1 MPWVVREAVRD
12 LNRAVGRRWHAI
24 DPLLPDPAALPAGCG
39 EPLVVNGDSGRIAGL
54 GVCVHQH
61 VPPQSLNQTWGAA
74 DRFTLVP
81 RLPGQDITVATGQ
94 LLAQWRDHLAGIGS
108 ARGPDTSASVVWPS
122 LDIGGVA
129 ALLRHGLQPL
139 TVVAARTRPNGPP
152 PAPRRAY
159 GVTIREAA
167 PADEEQVLDLELRLI
182 RYDMH
187 FGGPVWRQAT
197 ARLVRE
203 EVHGSLERSAHNHGA
218 HNHGAHNHGAHN
230 HGAHNHGAHPRAHD
244 HGAHDHGA
252 LDHGG
257 TWTWLAERNG
267 RAVGLLVAQ
276 PPQDA
281 GWIAG
286 LTSRSPAAYLQT
298 MFVEGQERGTGIGA
312 ALVRNLHARLDGMGV
327 AVTLLHHS
335 QVNPLS
341 APFWYRMGYRP
352 LWTSWEARPA
362 SALR

>member
-12 LNRAVGRRWHAI
+12 INRAVGRRWHAI
-24 DPLLPDPAALPAGCG
+24 DPLLPDPATLPAGCG
-39 EPLVVNGDSGRIAGL
+39 EPLVVTGDNGRPAGL
-54 GVCVHQH
+54 GICVHQSI
-61 VPPQSLNQTWGAA
+61 PPQSLNQTWGAA

-81 RLPGQDITVATGQ
+81 RLPGQDVEAPADL
-94 LLAQWRDHLAGIGS
+94 LLAQWREHLAGIAA

-122 LDIGGVA
+122 LDISGVQ
-129 ALLRHGLQPL
+129 ALLRHGLQPI
-139 TVVAARTRPNGPP
+139 TVIAARTRPNLPLSV
-152 PAPRRAY
+152 PRGAF
-159 GVTIREAA
+159 GTTIRAA
-167 PADEEQVLDLELRLI
+167 GPADEEQVLDFELRLI

-187 FGGPVWRQAT
+187 FGGPVWRGDT
-197 ARLVRE
+197 ARLVRDE
-203 EVHGSLERSAHNHGA
+203 IRGSLAGSAA
-218 HNHGAHNHGAHN
+218 
-230 HGAHNHGAHPRAHD
+230 
-244 HGAHDHGA
+244 
-252 LDHGG
+252 
-257 TWTWLAERNG
+257 WTWLAERNG

-276 PPQDA
+276 PPQGS

-286 LTSRSPAAYLQT
+286 MTGRSPAAYLQT
-298 MFVEGQERGTGIGA
+298 MFVDAQERGTGIGA

>member
-1 MPWVVREAVRD
+1 
-12 LNRAVGRRWHAI
+12 
-24 DPLLPDPAALPAGCG
+24 
-39 EPLVVNGDSGRIAGL
+39 
-54 GVCVHQH
+54 
-61 VPPQSLNQTWGAA
+61 
-74 DRFTLVP
+74 
-81 RLPGQDITVATGQ
+81 
-94 LLAQWRDHLAGIGS
+94 
-108 ARGPDTSASVVWPS
+108 VVWPS
-122 LDIGGVA
+122 LDITGVQ

-139 TVVAARTRPNGPP
+139 TVIAARTRPNGPP
-152 PAPRRAY
+152 PPPRRAY
-159 GVTIREAA
+159 GVTIRPAG

-187 FGGPVWRQAT
+187 FGGPVWRAAT
-197 ARLVRE
+197 ARLVRDE
-203 EVHGSLERSAHNHGA
+203 IRDSLAR
-218 HNHGAHNHGAHN
+218 
-230 HGAHNHGAHPRAHD
+230 
-244 HGAHDHGA
+244 
-252 LDHGG
+252 LDP
-257 TWTWLAERNG
+257 WTWLAERNG

-286 LTSRSPAAYLQT
+286 LTSNTPAAYLQT

-362 SALR
+362 NALR

>member
-1 MPWVVREAVRD
+1 MPWVVRDAVRD
-12 LNRAVGRRWHAI
+12 VNRMVGRRWQAV
-24 DPLLPDPAALPAGCG
+24 DPLLPDPATLPTGCG
-39 EPLVVNGDSGRIAGL
+39 APLVVSGDDGRLAGL

-61 VPPQSLNQTWGAA
+61 VEPESLNQTWGAA

-81 RLPGQDITVATGQ
+81 RLAGQDVGAPADL
-94 LLAQWRDHLAGIGS
+94 LLAQWRDHLAGVGA

-122 LDIGGVA
+122 QDITGIG

-139 TVVAARTRPNGPP
+139 TVIAVRTRPAGPP
-152 PAPRRAY
+152 GPPREPRGAL
-159 GVTIREAA
+159 GVTIRVAG
-167 PADEEQVLDLELRLI
+167 PADEELVTDLELRLI

-187 FGGPVWRQAT
+187 FGGPVWRPAT

-203 EVHGSLERSAHNHGA
+203 EIRGSLAR
-218 HNHGAHNHGAHN
+218 
-230 HGAHNHGAHPRAHD
+230 RA
-244 HGAHDHGA
+244 
-252 LDHGG
+252 
-257 TWTWLAERNG
+257 TWTWLAERAG

-276 PPQDA
+276 PPQDS

-286 LTSRSPAAYLQT
+286 MTSASPAAYLQT
-298 MFVEGQERGTGIGA
+298 MFVDDRERGTGIGA
-312 ALVRNLHARLDGMGV
+312 ALVRNLHARLDAAGV

-362 SALR
+362 NALR

>member
-12 LNRAVGRRWHAI
+12 INRAVGRRWHAI

-39 EPLVVNGDSGRIAGL
+39 EPLVVNGDNGRIAGL

-81 RLPGQDITVATGQ
+81 RLPGQDIAVAAGQ
-94 LLAQWRDHLAGIGS
+94 LLAQWRDHLAGIG
-108 ARGPDTSASVVWPS
+108 ATRGPDTSASVVWPS
-122 LDIGGVA
+122 LDIGGVG

-139 TVVAARTRPNGPP
+139 TVIAARTRPNGPP

-159 GVTIREAA
+159 GVTIREAG

-197 ARLVRE
+197 PRLVRE
-203 EVHGSLERSAHNHGA
+203 EVHGSLERGA
-218 HNHGAHNHGAHN
+218 LN
-230 HGAHNHGAHPRAHD
+230 
-244 HGAHDHGA
+244 HGA
-252 LDHGG
+252 LDRGG

-286 LTSRSPAAYLQT
+286 MTSRSPAAYLQT

>member
-12 LNRAVGRRWHAI
+12 VNRAVGRRWHAI
-24 DPLLPDPAALPAGCG
+24 DQLLPDPGTLPTGCG
-39 EPLVVNGDSGRIAGL
+39 EPLVVTSDNGRMAGL

-61 VPPQSLNQTWGAA
+61 IPPQSLNQTWGAA
-74 DRFTLVP
+74 ERFTLVP
-81 RLPGQDITVATGQ
+81 RLPGQDIAMAAGQ
-94 LLAQWRDHLAGIGS
+94 LLTEWRDHLAGVG
-108 ARGPDTSASVVWPS
+108 ATRGPDTSASVVWPS
-122 LDIGGVA
+122 MDVTGVQ

-139 TVVAARTRPNGPP
+139 TVIAARTRPNGPP

-159 GVTIREAA
+159 GVTIR
-167 PADEEQVLDLELRLI
+167 PAGPGDEEQVLDLELQLVRF
-182 RYDMH
+182 DMH
-187 FGGPVWRQAT
+187 FGGPVWRGAT
-197 ARLVRE
+197 ARLVRD
-203 EVHGSLERSAHNHGA
+203 EVRDSLTR
-218 HNHGAHNHGAHN
+218 
-230 HGAHNHGAHPRAHD
+230 PD
-244 HGAHDHGA
+244 P
-252 LDHGG
+252 
-257 TWTWLAERNG
+257 WTWLAERNG

-286 LTSRSPAAYLQT
+286 MTSKAPAAYLQT

-362 SALR
+362 TALR

>member
-1 MPWVVREAVRD
+1 MPWIVREAVRD
-12 LNRAVGRRWHAI
+12 VNRAVGRRWQAI

-39 EPLVVNGDSGRIAGL
+39 DPLVVSGDNGRILGI

-61 VPPQSLNQTWGAA
+61 IPPLSLNQTWGAA

-81 RLPGQDITVATGQ
+81 RLAGQDVTAATDL
-94 LLAQWRDHLAGIGS
+94 LLARWRDHLGGVGA

-122 LDIGGVA
+122 MDVTGVQ
-129 ALLRHGLQPL
+129 ALLRHGMQPL
-139 TVVAARTRPNGPP
+139 TVIAARTRPVPVTPP
-152 PAPRRAY
+152 SQPRGAH
-159 GVTIREAA
+159 GVTIRLAG

-187 FGGPVWRQAT
+187 FGGPVWRPAT
-197 ARLVRE
+197 ARLVRD
-203 EVHGSLERSAHNHGA
+203 EVRTSLTRQTA
-218 HNHGAHNHGAHN
+218 
-230 HGAHNHGAHPRAHD
+230 
-244 HGAHDHGA
+244 
-252 LDHGG
+252 
-257 TWTWLAERNG
+257 WTWLAARAG
-267 RAVGLLVAQ
+267 GAVGLLVAQ
-276 PPQDA
+276 PPQEA

-286 LTSRSPAAYLQT
+286 MTSRAPAAYLQT
-298 MFVEGQERGTGIGA
+298 MFVEHDERGTGIGS
-312 ALVRNLHARLDGMGV
+312 ALVRNLHAQLDAAGV
-327 AVTLLHHS
+327 SVTLLHHS

>member
-12 LNRAVGRRWHAI
+12 INRAVGRRWHAI
-24 DPLLPDPAALPAGCG
+24 DPLLPDPATLPTGCG
-39 EPLVVNGDSGRIAGL
+39 EPLVVTADSGRMAGL

-61 VPPQSLNQTWGAA
+61 ISPDSLNQTWGAA

-81 RLPGQDITVATGQ
+81 RLAGPDVAAPADQ
-94 LLAQWRDHLAGIGS
+94 LLAQWRDHLAGIG
-108 ARGPDTSASVVWPS
+108 ATRGPDTSAGVVWPS
-122 LDIGGVA
+122 LDVTGVR

-139 TVVAARTRPNGPP
+139 TVIAARTRPATAAISGGL
-152 PAPRRAY
+152 PRGAH
-159 GVTIREAA
+159 GVTIRAA
-167 PADEEQVLDLELRLI
+167 GPADEEQVLDLELRLI
-182 RYDMH
+182 RYDMQ
-187 FGGPVWRQAT
+187 FGGPVWRTNT

-203 EVHGSLERSAHNHGA
+203 EIRVSLARPAS
-218 HNHGAHNHGAHN
+218 
-230 HGAHNHGAHPRAHD
+230 R
-244 HGAHDHGA
+244 
-252 LDHGG
+252 
-257 TWTWLAERNG
+257 TWLAERNG

-276 PPQDA
+276 TPKEA

-286 LTSRSPAAYLQT
+286 MTSAPKAAYLQT
-298 MFVEGQERGTGIGA
+298 MFVDQAERGTGIGA
-312 ALVRNLHARLDGMGV
+312 ALVRQLHARLDGAGV
-327 AVTLLHHS
+327 DVTLLHHS

>member
-12 LNRAVGRRWHAI
+12 INRAVGRRWHAI
-24 DPLLPDPAALPAGCG
+24 DPLLPDPSALPAGCG
-39 EPLVVNGDSGRIAGL
+39 EPLVVKGENGRIAGL
-54 GVCVHQH
+54 AVCVHQH

-81 RLPGQDITVATGQ
+81 RLPGQDIAVAAGQ
-94 LLAQWRDHLAGIGS
+94 LLGQWRDHLAGIG
-108 ARGPDTSASVVWPS
+108 ATRGPDTSASVVWPS
-122 LDIGGVA
+122 LDIGGVG

-139 TVVAARTRPNGPP
+139 TVIAARTRPNGPP

-159 GVTIREAA
+159 GVTIREAG

-182 RYDMH
+182 RYDIN

-203 EVHGSLERSAHNHGA
+203 EVHGSLERSAL
-218 HNHGAHNHGAHN
+218 
-230 HGAHNHGAHPRAHD
+230 D
-244 HGAHDHGA
+244 HGAR
-252 LDHGG
+252 
-257 TWTWLAERNG
+257 WTWLAERNG

-286 LTSRSPAAYLQT
+286 MTSRSPAAYLQT

>member
-1 MPWVVREAVRD
+1 
-12 LNRAVGRRWHAI
+12 
-24 DPLLPDPAALPAGCG
+24 
-39 EPLVVNGDSGRIAGL
+39 
-54 GVCVHQH
+54 VCVHQH
-61 VPPQSLNQTWGAA
+61 IPPQSLNQTWGAA

-81 RLPGQDITVATGQ
+81 RLPGQDVAAAVGQ
-94 LLAQWRDHLAGIGS
+94 LLTQWRDHLAGIGA

-122 LDIGGVA
+122 LDITGIQ

-139 TVVAARTRPNGPP
+139 TVIAARTRPNGPP
-152 PAPRRAY
+152 PAPRGAY
-159 GVTIREAA
+159 GVTIR
-167 PADEEQVLDLELRLI
+167 PAVPGDEDQVLDLELRLI

-187 FGGPVWRQAT
+187 FGGPVWRPAT
-197 ARLVRE
+197 ARLVGNEIRD
-203 EVHGSLERSAHNHGA
+203 SLT
-218 HNHGAHNHGAHN
+218 
-230 HGAHNHGAHPRAHD
+230 RAD
-244 HGAHDHGA
+244 P
-252 LDHGG
+252 
-257 TWTWLAERNG
+257 WTWLAERNG

-276 PPQDA
+276 PPQEA

-286 LTSRSPAAYLQT
+286 MTNKTPAAYLQT

-312 ALVRNLHARLDGMGV
+312 ALVKNLHARLDGMGV

-352 LWTSWEARPA
+352 LWTRWEARPA

>member
-1 MPWVVREAVRD
+1 MLPMPWVVREAVRD
-12 LNRAVGRRWHAI
+12 INRAVGRRWHVI
-24 DPLLPDPAALPAGCG
+24 DPLLPDPGTLPTGCG
-39 EPLVVNGDSGRIAGL
+39 EPLVVTGDNGRMAGL

-61 VPPQSLNQTWGAA
+61 IPPQSLNQTWGAA

-81 RLPGQDITVATGQ
+81 RLPGQDIATSAG
-94 LLAQWRDHLAGIGS
+94 LLLTQWRDHLAGVG
-108 ARGPDTSASVVWPS
+108 ATRGPDTSASVVWPS
-122 LDIGGVA
+122 LDITGVQ

-139 TVVAARTRPNGPP
+139 TVIAARIRPNGPP

-159 GVTIREAA
+159 GATIRAA
-167 PADEEQVLDLELRLI
+167 GPADEEQVLDLELRLI

-187 FGGPVWRQAT
+187 FGGPVWRNAT
-197 ARLVRE
+197 ARLVRDE
-203 EVHGSLERSAHNHGA
+203 IRDSLA
-218 HNHGAHNHGAHN
+218 
-230 HGAHNHGAHPRAHD
+230 RAD
-244 HGAHDHGA
+244 P
-252 LDHGG
+252 
-257 TWTWLAERNG
+257 WTWLAERNG
-267 RAVGLLVAQ
+267 RPVGLLVAQ
-276 PPQDA
+276 QPQDA

-286 LTSRSPAAYLQT
+286 MTSKTPAAYLQT

-312 ALVRNLHARLDGMGV
+312 ALVRNLHARLDEMGV

>member
-12 LNRAVGRRWHAI
+12 INRAVGRRWHAI

-39 EPLVVNGDSGRIAGL
+39 EPLVVNGDNGRIAGL

-81 RLPGQDITVATGQ
+81 RLPGQDIAVAAGQ
-94 LLAQWRDHLAGIGS
+94 LLAAWRDHLAGVG
-108 ARGPDTSASVVWPS
+108 ATRGPDTSASVVWPS
-122 LDIGGVA
+122 LDVGGVA

-139 TVVAARTRPNGPP
+139 TVIAARTRPNGPP
-152 PAPRRAY
+152 PAPRRAF
-159 GVTIREAA
+159 GVTIREAGL
-167 PADEEQVLDLELRLI
+167 ADEEQVLDLELRLI
-182 RYDMH
+182 RYDMQ
-187 FGGPVWRQAT
+187 FGGPVWRPAT
-197 ARLVRE
+197 PQLVRE
-203 EVHGSLERSAHNHGA
+203 EVHGSLERGALGHGA
-218 HNHGAHNHGAHN
+218 
-230 HGAHNHGAHPRAHD
+230 
-244 HGAHDHGA
+244 
-252 LDHGG
+252 

-286 LTSRSPAAYLQT
+286 MTSRSPAAYLQT

>member
-12 LNRAVGRRWHAI
+12 INRAVGRRWHAL
-24 DPLLPDPAALPAGCG
+24 DPLLPDPATLPAGCG
-39 EPLVVNGDSGRIAGL
+39 EPLVVTADNGRLAGL
-54 GVCVHQH
+54 GVCVHQRI
-61 VPPQSLNQTWGAA
+61 PPQSLSQTWGAA

-81 RLPGQDITVATGQ
+81 RLAGQDVAESAEL
-94 LLAQWRDHLAGIGS
+94 LLAQWRDHLAGVGA

-122 LDIGGVA
+122 LDITGIAG
-129 ALLRHGLQPL
+129 LLRHGLQPV
-139 TVVAARTRPNGPP
+139 TVIAARPRPGGGIP
-152 PAPRRAY
+152 PARPRSAF
-159 GVTIREAA
+159 GVTIRGAG
-167 PADEEQVLDLELRLI
+167 PGDEDQVLDLELRLI

-187 FGGPVWRQAT
+187 FGGPVWRPDT
-197 ARLVRE
+197 ARLVRDE
-203 EVHGSLERSAHNHGA
+203 IRASLAR
-218 HNHGAHNHGAHN
+218 
-230 HGAHNHGAHPRAHD
+230 PV
-244 HGAHDHGA
+244 
-252 LDHGG
+252 

-276 PPQDA
+276 PPQEA
-281 GWIAG
+281 GWITG
-286 LTSRSPAAYLQT
+286 MTSRSPAAYLQT
-298 MFVEGQERGTGIGA
+298 MFVDGQERGTGIGA
-312 ALVRNLHARLDGMGV
+312 ALVRNLHAQLDTQGV

>member
-12 LNRAVGRRWHAI
+12 INRAVGRRWHAI
-24 DPLLPDPAALPAGCG
+24 DPLLPDPATMPAGCG
-39 EPLVVNGDSGRIAGL
+39 EPLVVTGDNGRLAGL

-61 VPPQSLNQTWGAA
+61 IPPQSLNQTWGAA

-81 RLPGQDITVATGQ
+81 RLAGQDVAASTDV
-94 LLAQWRDHLAGIGS
+94 LLGQWRDNLDEVAGPG
-108 ARGPDTSASVVWPS
+108 GQDTSASVVWPS
-122 LDIGGVA
+122 LDITGVQG
-129 ALLRHGLQPL
+129 LLRHGLQPI
-139 TVVAARTRPNGPP
+139 TVIAARTRPHALAAPP
-152 PAPRRAY
+152 PPLRRAF
-159 GVTIREAA
+159 GVTIRDAG

-187 FGGPVWRQAT
+187 FGGPVWRGGT

-203 EVHGSLERSAHNHGA
+203 EIRASLARPA
-218 HNHGAHNHGAHN
+218 
-230 HGAHNHGAHPRAHD
+230 
-244 HGAHDHGA
+244 
-252 LDHGG
+252 

-267 RAVGLLVAQ
+267 RAVALLVAQ
-276 PPQDA
+276 PAQDA

-286 LTSRSPAAYLQT
+286 MTSKSPAAYLQT
-298 MFVEGQERGTGIGA
+298 MFVDAQERGTGIGA

-327 AVTLLHHS
+327 ALTLLHHS

>member
-12 LNRAVGRRWHAI
+12 VNRAVGRRWRAI

-39 EPLVVNGDSGRIAGL
+39 EPLVVSGDNGRVAGL
-54 GVCVHQH
+54 GVCVHHH
-61 VPPQSLNQTWGAA
+61 VPPQSLNQTWGTA

-81 RLPGQDITVATGQ
+81 RLPGQDAGPAADL
-94 LLAQWRDHLAGIGS
+94 LLAQWRDHLAGIGAS
-108 ARGPDTSASVVWPS
+108 RGPDTSAGVVWPS
-122 LDIGGVA
+122 LDITGVQ

-139 TVVAARTRPNGPP
+139 TVIAARTRPSAP
-152 PAPRRAY
+152 PAQPRGAFGVAIRAA
-159 GVTIREAA
+159 G

-197 ARLVRE
+197 PRLVRDE
-203 EVHGSLERSAHNHGA
+203 IRNSLTR
-218 HNHGAHNHGAHN
+218 
-230 HGAHNHGAHPRAHD
+230 P
-244 HGAHDHGA
+244 
-252 LDHGG
+252 G
-257 TWTWLAERNG
+257 TWTWLAERTGSPG

-276 PPQDA
+276 PPPDA
-281 GWIAG
+281 AWISG
-286 LTSRSPAAYLQT
+286 MTCLSPAAYLQT
-298 MFVEGQERGTGIGA
+298 MFVDASERGTGIGA
-312 ALVRNLHARLDGMGV
+312 ALVRNLHARLDTAGV

-362 SALR
+362 NALR

>member
-12 LNRAVGRRWHAI
+12 INRAVARRWHAI
-24 DPLLPDPAALPAGCG
+24 DPLLPDPSTVPAGCS
-39 EPLVVNGDSGRIAGL
+39 EPLVVTGENGRLAGL

-61 VPPQSLNQTWGAA
+61 IPPQSLNQTWGAA

-81 RLPGQDITVATGQ
+81 RLAGPDVMALTDL
-94 LLAQWRDHLAGIGS
+94 LLAQWRDHLAGIG
-108 ARGPDTSASVVWPS
+108 ATRGPDTSASVVWPS
-122 LDIGGVA
+122 LDVTGVR

-139 TVVAARTRPNGPP
+139 TVIAVRTRPATAARAGGPP
-152 PAPRRAY
+152 RGAH
-159 GVTIREAA
+159 GVTIRAA
-167 PADEEQVLDLELRLI
+167 GPADEEQVLDLELRLI
-182 RYDMH
+182 RYDMQ
-187 FGGPVWRQAT
+187 FGGPVWRTNT

-203 EVHGSLERSAHNHGA
+203 EIRVSLARPAS
-218 HNHGAHNHGAHN
+218 
-230 HGAHNHGAHPRAHD
+230 R
-244 HGAHDHGA
+244 
-252 LDHGG
+252 
-257 TWTWLAERNG
+257 TWLAERNG

-276 PPQDA
+276 TPKEA

-286 LTSRSPAAYLQT
+286 MTSAPEAAYLQT
-298 MFVEGQERGTGIGA
+298 MFVDQAERGTGIGA
-312 ALVRNLHARLDGMGV
+312 ALVRQLHARLDGAGV
-327 AVTLLHHS
+327 DVTLLHHS

>member
-12 LNRAVGRRWHAI
+12 VNRAVGRRWHAI
-24 DPLLPDPAALPAGCG
+24 DPLLPDPGTLPTGCG
-39 EPLVVNGDSGRIAGL
+39 EPLVVTGDNGRMAGL

-61 VPPQSLNQTWGAA
+61 IPPQSLNQTWGAA

-81 RLPGQDITVATGQ
+81 RLAGQDVAGTAD
-94 LLAQWRDHLAGIGS
+94 LLLSQWRDHLAGVGVT
-108 ARGPDTSASVVWPS
+108 RGPDTSASVVWPS
-122 LDIGGVA
+122 LDITGVQ

-139 TVVAARTRPNGPP
+139 TVIAARTCPASGPP
-152 PAPRRAY
+152 QGAPRGAY
-159 GVTIREAA
+159 GVTIRSAG

-187 FGGPVWRQAT
+187 FGGPVWRANT
-197 ARLVRE
+197 ARLVRDE
-203 EVHGSLERSAHNHGA
+203 IRTSLARPAS
-218 HNHGAHNHGAHN
+218 
-230 HGAHNHGAHPRAHD
+230 
-244 HGAHDHGA
+244 
-252 LDHGG
+252 
-257 TWTWLAERNG
+257 WTWLAERNG

-276 PPQDA
+276 PPKEA
-281 GWIAG
+281 GWIG
-286 LTSRSPAAYLQT
+286 GMTSKTTTAAYLQT
-298 MFVEGQERGTGIGA
+298 MFVDQAERGTGIGA
-312 ALVRNLHARLDGMGV
+312 ALVRNLHARFDASSV